1 METKLAILVVEDDPY
16 FRKNLV
22 SQLEPHGRVFAASG
36 QEQAL
41 HWVKSRHLD
50 VAFIDLNLSS
60 TDILEGLKII
70 SACKKQGVLPVVL
83 TGHESKEIIGQA
95 YQMGCSHYFS
105 KIDFEDNID
114 DRIGSLL
121 KTIKGNDLD
130 KFFQE
135 EFITSDPKLISRIK
149 FVLEQP
155 LDIDQKILI
164 TGPSGVGK
172 TKVAKMLHAQL
183 MPEAPFIHLN
193 LSELSANLLESELF
207 GHKKGAFTGASEDK
221 IGLIERADGGI
232 LFLDEIGCIPLT
244 IQKKLLKVIEE
255 KSFSPVGST
264 EIRTSSFQLISA
276 TCDDFAKLINNEE
289 FRVDLYFR
297 IKGLEINIPAL
308 KQRRGDVLPLID
320 FFISKSTKKIALNS
334 EAEAALRLYD
344 WFGNVRELENLVREL
359 VGFSKGMVT
368 INELPDYV
376 IANENPTAR
385 ELAVSDKYI
394 TKKMREHI
402 KEQGLPALLNE
413 IEKEAMDEALIEC
426 NGKINEVGRKL
437 QISKSLLYR
446 ISKDLKAD
454 TQFGAEYVQ

>member
-207 GHKKGAFTGASEDK
+207 GHKKGAFTGAVSDRP
-221 IGLIERADGGI
+221 GLLVSANKGV
-232 LFLDEIGCIPLT
+232 LFLDEIGELGLDEQAMILRA
-244 IQKKLLKVIEE
+244 IEE
-255 KSFSPVGST
+255 KRFLPVGSDK
-264 EIRTSSFQLISA
+264 EVESDFQL
-276 TCDDFAKLINNEE
+276 
-289 FRVDLYFR
+289 
-297 IKGLEINIPAL
+297 
-308 KQRRGDVLPLID
+308 
-320 FFISKSTKKIALNS
+320 
-334 EAEAALRLYD
+334 
-344 WFGNVRELENLVREL
+344 
-359 VGFSKGMVT
+359 
-368 INELPDYV
+368 
-376 IANENPTAR
+376 
-385 ELAVSDKYI
+385 LAG
-394 TKKMREHI
+394 T
-402 KEQGLPALLNE
+402 N
-413 IEKEAMDEALIEC
+413 
-426 NGKINEVGRKL
+426 
-437 QISKSLLYR
+437 
-446 ISKDLKAD
+446 KDLTHEVAK
-454 TQFGAEYVQ
+454 GN